1 MRSNVMN
8 NIKLKSFVGLAILL
22 AVTFSPLPAARAGNG
37 APMPELPP
45 TCERLQ
51 VPEGNKLS
59 FHVYARGV
67 QVYKW
72 NGASWAFVG
81 PIATLYADAGYHS
94 QVGIHYGGPTWESNS
109 GSIVKGA
116 VVERCTPDPNAIQW
130 LRLAASSNSGP
141 GIFGS
146 VTFIQR
152 LNTAGGLAPSDPGS
166 YVGQVVEVPYTTE
179 YYFYRAE

>member
-1 MRSNVMN
+1 MQNV
-8 NIKLKSFVGLAILL
+8 KLKSFVGIAILL
-22 AVTFSPLPAARAGNG
+22 AVTLSPLPAAGANNG
-37 APMPELPP
+37 APTPALPP
-45 TCERLQ
+45 TCERLE

-72 NGASWAFVG
+72 NGAGWAFVG

-94 QVGIHYGGPTWESNS
+94 QIGIHYGGPTWESNS
-109 GSIVKGA
+109 GSIVKA
-116 VVERCTPDPNAIQW
+116 AAVERCTPDPSAIQW
-130 LRLAASSNSGP
+130 LRLATTANSGP

-152 LNTAGGLAPSDPGS
+152 LNTAGGLAPTEPGTTI
-166 YVGQVVEVPYTTE
+166 GQVVEVPYTTE
-179 YYFYRAE
+179 YFFYRAGN